1 MKKYRGTKLN
11 WLCVPIFLVIMY
23 AAIFL
28 APDDGPYRPILILC
42 GVFFF
47 GLVIANTTTFVQFE
61 EDRVIVRQKAHSQ
74 TMNTGPAL
82 KARTIL
88 YQDISSLKV
97 SYTDRSVA
105 ITLKDGSDF
114 CYIFTY
120 YHKAQEILDKFT
132 EIKCG

>member
-1 MKKYRGTKLN
+1 MKKYRPTKLH

-28 APDDGPYRPILILC
+28 APNDGPYRPILILC

-47 GLVIANTTTFVQFE
+47 GLIITNTAYFVQFE
-61 EDRVIVRQKAHSQ
+61 EDRVIVRQKAHSE
-74 TMNTGPAL
+74 TMNTGSAL

-97 SYTDRSVA
+97 SYTEMSVA

-114 CYIFTY
+114 CYIFTVY
-120 YHKAQEILDKFT
+120 PKAREILDKFT